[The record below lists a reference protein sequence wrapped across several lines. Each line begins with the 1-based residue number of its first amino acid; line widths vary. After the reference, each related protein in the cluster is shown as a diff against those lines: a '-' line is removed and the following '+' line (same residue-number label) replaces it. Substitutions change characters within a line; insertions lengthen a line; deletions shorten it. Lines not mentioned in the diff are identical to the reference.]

1 MVKIDITTKQLGI
14 IILIVLLIFTP
25 LGVAIKTGAI
35 DLARIFVPAEVI
47 EGIEDITEE
56 GEGEYEGYFGTCSF
70 KLVQGDFFSGAAVT
84 PANAKYVLFHQV
96 PGKGVTGTAITASG
110 TTTEILK
117 SDKGQLWMEIYG
129 GDDYFL
135 MESEFLAS
143 NANERVVDSYWE
155 DYDLDGKDEFVVKL
169 DVADVGERGQGLT
182 PTVSLSLP
190 LLDEDVTSITDDDPA
205 DIVGI
210 GTSENITIVTWKFS
224 GLTAEDGLSI
234 ARLYV
239 ATNSTRGGDDVRME
253 NLRLTGGW
261 TVAGRTTWAAPIDED
276 NGNYEAWYIKTD
288 DYLEP
293 HNGVLAYRQTNAGD
307 SLYVELTVRCTMET
321 DDVVNFDIYIDILTA
336 AGAVTTLTDD
346 IDLCA

>member
-14 IILIVLLIFTP
+14 IILILLLIFTP

-35 DLARIFVPAEVI
+35 DIARIFVPAEVI
-47 EGIEDITEE
+47 EQIEDVTETE
-56 GEGEYEGYFGTCSF
+56 EGEYEGYFGTCQF
-70 KLVQGDFFSGAAVT
+70 KLILGDYFTGAAVT
-84 PANAKYVLFHQV
+84 PTNQKSILYHEVPAK
-96 PGKGVTGTAITASG
+96 GTTGTAITASG
-110 TTTEILK
+110 TTTEVLK
-117 SDKGQLWMEIYG
+117 SDGGIVWMEIYS

-143 NANERVVDSYWE
+143 KANERVVDSYWE
-155 DYDLDGKDEFVVKL
+155 DYDQDGKDEFVVKL
-169 DVADVGERGQGLT
+169 DIADVGERGQGLT

-190 LLDEDVTSITDDDPA
+190 LLDEDVTGITDDDPST
-205 DIVGI
+205 IVGI
-210 GTSENITIVTWKFS
+210 GTSENVTIVTWKFS
-224 GLTAEDGLSI
+224 GLTAQDGFAI
-234 ARLYV
+234 ARLYF

-276 NGNYEAWYIKTD
+276 NGNYEAWYVRTD
-288 DYLEP
+288 DYLEV
-293 HNGVLAYRQTNAGD
+293 HNGVLVYRQTNAGD

-321 DDVVNFDIYIDILTA
+321 DDVVNFDIYIDILSA